1 MTLRKRWP
9 NEADRARMDSIALA
23 RRIKQQILPM
33 LEALEQGKLVSSL
46 ELSLRLNRI
55 SNAAGDIEVKLI
67 EAGPQEFADEKK
79 DTDKTLPVEV
89 VERKAR

>member
-9 NEADRARMDSIALA
+9 NEADHARLDSISLA
-23 RRIKQQILPM
+23 RRIRQQIEPM
-33 LEALEQGKLVSSL
+33 LEALEAGKLVSSL

-67 EAGPQEFADEKK
+67 EAGPQEFLEEKDK
-79 DTDKTLPVEV
+79 DKTLPIKVS
-89 VERKAR
+89 ERNAR